1 MKARAVGPGTLSLPS
16 LRLRVPAAGAASGR
30 RLAQAVAEG
39 LAARSTELA
48 ATGARPIRTRIVM
61 TAAPS
66 GVALAQTIV
75 DRVLT
80 GGNGRGNKG

>member
-1 MKARAVGPGTLSLPS
+1 MKARVVGPGTLSLPS
-16 LRLRVPAAGAASGR
+16 LRLRVPAADAASGR
-30 RLAQAVAEG
+30 RLAQAVAEE

-48 ATGARPIRTRIVM
+48 ARGAGPIRTRIVT

-66 GVALAQTIV
+66 GRTLARTIV
-75 DRVLT
+75 DRMLT